1 MTIGV
6 TTREQRPM
14 TTRADQPDDAP
25 NTASLGFI
33 EGLQALEGEE
43 MPGDQ
48 DAVLDTDEVEHERQP
63 SRTEFDHLDPDLS
76 AVSDPDDEGD
86 VLLTSVLAPSGLR
99 DGETDDAGAAAQE
112 GLTWVPPI
120 DPPVIPDLDDQAID
134 PRVAAGTGI
143 SATDESYATS
153 GTLLPDEDEL
163 RERVREALRADAET
177 SRLAETLVIGVVGST
192 AVIRGVVDD
201 IDDSDAIAAVA
212 ERVPGI
218 EEVRD
223 ETEVPGL

>member
-1 MTIGV
+1 MTISAPSCRSSWAA
-6 TTREQRPM
+6 TWKRP
-14 TTRADQPDDAP
+14 
-25 NTASLGFI
+25 
-33 EGLQALEGEE
+33 LQ
-43 MPGDQ
+43 
-48 DAVLDTDEVEHERQP
+48 
-63 SRTEFDHLDPDLS
+63 
-76 AVSDPDDEGD
+76 
-86 VLLTSVLAPSGLR
+86 PSGLR

-120 DPPVIPDLDDQAID
+120 DPPVIPDRDDQAID
-134 PRVAAGTGI
+134 PLVAAGTGI
-143 SATDESYATS
+143 SAADQRYDTS

-177 SRLAETLVIGVVGST
+177 SRLADTLVIGVVGST

-201 IDDSDAIAAVA
+201 IDDSDSIVAVA